1 MNSEEYAKAKA
12 KFSSAND
19 GENGGAEDIS
29 HQILSDIY
37 ELESKGL
44 HRECAIYI
52 SEQLHLSLHY
62 NTLVSRVV
70 FKDLDFSLLSTWSM
84 IALLRNTFW
93 SRDSLARWYDLLDYT
108 VRYYEDNHL
117 NKNDL
122 FGLIQIH
129 KERTDEVH
137 G

>member
-1 MNSEEYAKAKA
+1 MNSEEYAKAVA

-37 ELESKGL
+37 ELESEGF

-70 FKDLDFSLLSTWSM
+70 FRDLDFKVLSTWAM
-84 IALLRNTFW
+84 IALLRYTLW
-93 SRDSLARWYDLLDYT
+93 SRDSLPKWYDLLDYT
-108 VRYYEDNHL
+108 VKYYDENNLDRR
-117 NKNDL
+117 DL
-122 FGLIQIH
+122 FGLVQIH
-129 KERTDEVH
+129 KERSDE
-137 G
+137 